1 MNEQHPLWN
10 SVSCLVVAVL
20 AIVAFVRGAWELPL
34 LAAAF
39 IGWGAWVL
47 WTQVLPALRSGRRIH
62 ASEKTR
68 RTKEATLHPRQDETA
83 ARKAEEEMARTLLR
97 YVNRRISDQLKAV
110 NPNIRWEW
118 EEKNPALL
126 AVRGGIG
133 RIRLY
138 GIPDYC
144 HADVDLNPDGT
155 LTCALIKTVSE
166 PETEDGRVLD
176 PSEAQKADPQAW
188 YSQDGQTVVKALVA
202 DLDSRGFSQLTIQE
216 DGRVLVLPLEGGKE
230 REVGFLKNFPIK
242 EHWPNLTK
250 ILERDG
256 YAAAVREN
264 CIAVVW

>member
-34 LAAAF
+34 LVAVF
-39 IGWGAWVL
+39 IVWGAWVL
-47 WTQVLPALRSGRRIH
+47 WTQVLPALRSGRRVL
-62 ASEKTR
+62 ASDKSR
-68 RTKEATLHPRQDETA
+68 RTKETVRAPQQNENA
-83 ARKAEEEMARTLLR
+83 AGNPEEEMVRILMR
-97 YVNRRISDQLKAV
+97 YVNRRISDQLKAL

-138 GIPDYC
+138 GIPDYY
-144 HADVDLNPDGT
+144 HADVNLNPDGT
-155 LTCALIKTVSE
+155 LTCALIKAVSE
-166 PETEDGRVLD
+166 PEPEDGRLLD
-176 PSEAQKADPQAW
+176 SSEAQKADPQAW
-188 YSQDGQTVVKALVA
+188 YSQEGQTVVKALVA

-230 REVGFLKNFPIK
+230 REVGLLKNFPIK
-242 EHWPNLTK
+242 EHWTNLTK